1 MILYGGFMKN
11 YWDRTYEDNSINELG
26 WYEKLPSVS
35 ISLIE
40 KYLSDKTAL
49 IMDAG
54 CGETTLIQ
62 ELLNRDYS
70 NIAGIDMSSTAINFL
85 NKNIKLK
92 NSNITNLSLRCED
105 LTDNIVFPKRGSLWH
120 DRAVFHFL
128 QEKYKQESYKKNLIN
143 FLEPHGIFIISCFS
157 TDNVAEKCNNLPVKK
172 YDSEELQNFFSDSF
186 DFLES
191 FIYDY
196 IMPWGDTRKY
206 LYSVFRKK

>member
-1 MILYGGFMKN
+1 MKN
-11 YWDRTYEDNSINELG
+11 YWDMTYDDNSITELG
-26 WYEKLPSVS
+26 WYEKMPSTS

-40 KYLSDKTAL
+40 KYLPDKTAL

-70 NIAGIDMSSTAINFL
+70 NIIGIDMSSTAIDYL

-92 NSNITNLSLRCED
+92 NNDFTNLSLKCED
-105 LTDNIVFPKRGSLWH
+105 LTNNIIFSKKGNLWH

-128 QEKYKQESYKKNLIN
+128 QEKSNQESYKKNLIN
-143 FLEPHGIFIISCFS
+143 FLEPNGIFIISCFS

-172 YDSEELQNFFSDSF
+172 YDSEELKSFFSDSF

-206 LYSVFRKK
+206 LYCVFRKK

>member
-1 MILYGGFMKN
+1 MKN
-11 YWDRTYEDNSINELG
+11 YWDMTYDDNSITELG
-26 WYEKLPSVS
+26 WYEKIPSTS

-40 KYLSDKTAL
+40 KYLPDKTAL

-70 NIAGIDMSSTAINFL
+70 NIIGIDMSSTAIDYL

-92 NSNITNLSLRCED
+92 NNDFTNLLLKCED
-105 LTDNIVFPKRGSLWH
+105 LTNNIIFSKKGNLWH

-128 QEKYKQESYKKNLIN
+128 QEKSNQESYKKNLIN
-143 FLEPHGIFIISCFS
+143 FLEPNGIFIISCFS

-172 YDSEELQNFFSDSF
+172 YDSEELKSFFSDSF

-196 IMPWGDTRKY
+196 IMPLGDTRKY
-206 LYSVFRKK
+206 LYCVFRKK

>member
-1 MILYGGFMKN
+1 MKN

-143 FLEPHGIFIISCFS
+143 FLEPRGIFIISCFS

-196 IMPWGDTRKY
+196 TMPWGDTRKY